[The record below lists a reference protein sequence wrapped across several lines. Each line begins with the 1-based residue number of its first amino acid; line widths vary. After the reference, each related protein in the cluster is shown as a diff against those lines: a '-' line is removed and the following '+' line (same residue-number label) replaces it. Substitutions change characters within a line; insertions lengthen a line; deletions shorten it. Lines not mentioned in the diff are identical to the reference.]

1 MSAIVVDGVS
11 KKFRLQTDRAHSIKE
26 LVTRR
31 DRNAG
36 VDQFWALKD
45 VSIEIPEGSMFA
57 LVGHNGSG
65 KSTLL
70 RCIAGI
76 YRPTE
81 GSVKVQG
88 RISTLLELGAGFHPD
103 LTGRENVYMNAT
115 ILGMSRKQIDA
126 VFDEIVEFAGIGDFI
141 DSPVKIYSS
150 GMYVRLGFSV
160 AIHVDPEILII
171 DEVIAVGDEEFQRK
185 CMDHLAELRRRGVT
199 IVVVTH
205 GMGTVETM
213 CDGAAWLDH
222 GVLQLAGSA
231 GDVASEY
238 LRRVNDRELEQRAAE
253 AAAAAEQASE
263 HDRDR
268 YVTDSEAWFGEDI
281 AIERVF
287 YTDAN
292 GDEVT
297 TAITGEPLSINI
309 AYRAYRPVEDPVFGY
324 TVHSD
329 SDVVIAGT
337 HSKADGFESGRL
349 EGSGVVTVT
358 LDDLQLTPGS
368 YRLTIGVTDGYLQHV
383 YDRQY
388 QRHPL
393 TVRRGE
399 AQVGVGFVQFEGQW
413 SRHDEGDGG
422 AH

>member
-1 MSAIVVDGVS
+1 
-11 KKFRLQTDRAHSIKE
+11 
-26 LVTRR
+26 
-31 DRNAG
+31 
-36 VDQFWALKD
+36 
-45 VSIEIPEGSMFA
+45 
-57 LVGHNGSG
+57 
-65 KSTLL
+65 
-70 RCIAGI
+70 
-76 YRPTE
+76 
-81 GSVKVQG
+81 
-88 RISTLLELGAGFHPD
+88 
-103 LTGRENVYMNAT
+103 
-115 ILGMSRKQIDA
+115 
-126 VFDEIVEFAGIGDFI
+126 
-141 DSPVKIYSS
+141 VKIYSS

-222 GVLQLAGSA
+222 GVLQMTGAA

-238 LRRVNDRELEQRAAE
+238 LRRVNEREMEQRAAE
-253 AAAAAEQASE
+253 VAAAAEQAADDQ
-263 HDRDR
+263 HNR

-287 YTDAN
+287 FTDAS

-297 TAITGEPLSINI
+297 TGITGEPLSINI

-337 HSKADGFESGRL
+337 HSKADGFETGRL
-349 EGSGVVTVT
+349 EGPGVVTMT
-358 LDDLQLTPGS
+358 MDELQLTPGS
-368 YRLTIGVTDGYLQHV
+368 YRITIGITDGYLQHV

-388 QRHPL
+388 RRHPL

-399 AQVGVGFVQFEGQW
+399 AQVGVGFVQFDGEW
-413 SRHDEGDGG
+413 SRREGGVDG
-422 AH
+422 AE